1 MNWSSMT
8 FVIRET
14 VGNFLRRK
22 GEAFF
27 VTSAVTVSMV
37 ILGAFGLL
45 LTNLERAL
53 ENLGEQV
60 RVVVFLRDD
69 LTPTQR
75 SRLEDTLRRQ
85 SEVER
90 FRFVSKEEAYA
101 QFTQSFPGNRNLLA
115 GIEGNP
121 LPASYLVS
129 LKGEFRQGRDLERLS
144 RTLSS
149 VAGIEDVE
157 YGKKWLE
164 RFEAVVATVRVAGIV
179 IGSLLGFSVLFIIAS
194 SIQRSMA
201 QRQEELEVLQWA
213 GATRTMMRMPILCEG
228 AFLGGCC
235 AVLALALLGALFWAL
250 QSRLNLSAPFL
261 GLPPPVFFSRQVIGG
276 GVAAGVALGVVGS
289 SFACRPLSRK
299 HGA

>member
-1 MNWSSMT
+1 MSWAGMT

-14 VGNFLRRK
+14 LGHFRRRK

-27 VTSAVTVSMV
+27 ATSAVTVSMV

-53 ENLGEQV
+53 ENLGGQV

-75 SRLEDTLRRQ
+75 SRLEDTLRRR
-85 SEVER
+85 SEVEG

-101 QFTQSFPGNRNLLA
+101 EFTESFPGNRNLLA

-129 LKGEFRQGRDLERLS
+129 LKGQFRRVRDLERLS

-149 VAGIEDVE
+149 LAGIEDVE
-157 YGKKWLE
+157 YGKKWVE
-164 RFEAVVATVRVAGIV
+164 RFEAAGSTVRVAGIV
-179 IGSLLGFSVLFIIAS
+179 IGSLLGFCVLFLILAS
-194 SIQRSMA
+194 MERSVA
-201 QRQEELEVLQWA
+201 RRQEEFEVLQWA
-213 GATRTMMRMPILCEG
+213 GATRTLMRMPILCEG
-228 AFLGGCC
+228 ALLGGSC
-235 AVLALALLGALFWAL
+235 AVLALALLGVLFRAL
-250 QSRLNLSAPFL
+250 QSQLNLSAPFL
-261 GLPPPVFFSRQVIGG
+261 GLPPPAFFSRQVIAA
-276 GVAAGVALGVVGS
+276 GVAAGVALGVLGS
-289 SFACRPLSRK
+289 AFAGRPLSRK